1 MIIITLTCIFII
13 VDFIYCW
20 SYSMILGI
28 LHLFFGFFILWVLAS
43 CAILSVQQSITT
55 VFLVL

>member
-1 MIIITLTCIFII
+1 
-13 VDFIYCW
+13 
-20 SYSMILGI
+20 MILGI